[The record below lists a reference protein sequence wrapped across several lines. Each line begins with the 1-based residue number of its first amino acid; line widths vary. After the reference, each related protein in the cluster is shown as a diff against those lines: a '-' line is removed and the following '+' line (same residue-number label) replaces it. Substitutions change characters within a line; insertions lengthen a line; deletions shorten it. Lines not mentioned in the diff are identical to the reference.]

1 VTLTE
6 LLLLTVAVWALLG
19 LLYLADRHT
28 ERAMAAAWSWWWRTT
43 VLRDAER
50 SVRNAASRRGERVRR

>member
-1 VTLTE
+1 MTHAE
-6 LLLLTVAVWALLG
+6 MLLLMVAVWALLG
-19 LLYLADRHT
+19 LLYLADRYI

-50 SVRNAASRRGERVRR
+50 SARNAATLRGRRARR